1 MATTIDPRVIAEL
14 ALILEGINPFP
25 HPNEFNFD
33 TCRGFKKDSTSRCGN
48 SPGTAEERKKL
59 TALLSEFRVLKKCVD
74 TGSLYDKMESLITL
88 THCKRRHREDACEA
102 FDKWKAQRKTVAS
115 DSPPVTPRSAIP
127 HADSLESLSDARG
140 ITLPR
145 SVPDSPGYEDPT
157 SDSYITEK
165 MKSLKICTTAH
176 DTQTKTDCR
185 CFDEAE
191 AQTQRFKRLGDVRL
205 PEKGKEQDD
214 VEIYK
219 TIRDPPSA
227 TSMCGGILYVR
238 EHTKISNLCKIGWT
252 RTSADQR
259 LKQPRNCYK
268 LETKIIH
275 QTEGGTFI
283 GAFQAERIAHAILAH
298 KRILISGCT
307 QCKKKH
313 REWFLVSGEEA
324 CSVVKLAERWLKI
337 PAYSLQQGNYK
348 LTPKGVGILKIMLP
362 FSINDMNVLIDK
374 TGKPDNNLG
383 ASSDTTPRAAD
394 RETSAFNVSSTAAE
408 KEIPRVFVDTSYV
421 MTQSLGYT
429 LRGISP
435 MGRTSSQGAT
445 HLAETEEMFE
455 RYEIRSRETTPEGN
469 YIIVTEQENI
479 IRKKVSRTNL
489 DYDRVPNKSEGNK
502 QEVKEVVEV
511 REICRVSSGI
521 SR

>member
-1 MATTIDPRVIAEL
+1 
-14 ALILEGINPFP
+14 
-25 HPNEFNFD
+25 
-33 TCRGFKKDSTSRCGN
+33 
-48 SPGTAEERKKL
+48 
-59 TALLSEFRVLKKCVD
+59 
-74 TGSLYDKMESLITL
+74 
-88 THCKRRHREDACEA
+88 
-102 FDKWKAQRKTVAS
+102 
-115 DSPPVTPRSAIP
+115 
-127 HADSLESLSDARG
+127 
-140 ITLPR
+140 
-145 SVPDSPGYEDPT
+145 
-157 SDSYITEK
+157 
-165 MKSLKICTTAH
+165 
-176 DTQTKTDCR
+176 
-185 CFDEAE
+185 
-191 AQTQRFKRLGDVRL
+191 
-205 PEKGKEQDD
+205 
-214 VEIYK
+214 
-219 TIRDPPSA
+219 
-227 TSMCGGILYVR
+227 
-238 EHTKISNLCKIGWT
+238 
-252 RTSADQR
+252 
-259 LKQPRNCYK
+259 
-268 LETKIIH
+268 
-275 QTEGGTFI
+275 
-283 GAFQAERIAHAILAH
+283 
-298 KRILISGCT
+298 
-307 QCKKKH
+307 
-313 REWFLVSGEEA
+313 
-324 CSVVKLAERWLKI
+324 
-337 PAYSLQQGNYK
+337 
-348 LTPKGVGILKIMLP
+348 
-362 FSINDMNVLIDK
+362 MNVLIDK